1 MKRYIHIAY
10 AQLSDKLGRKS
21 RVLWRNKKER
31 SRLTNENIT
40 IFSQNCIGGIMYHDL
55 GLQFCSPTVNL
66 LFTPSEFI
74 TFMKDIHHYI
84 EQDIQFI
91 ATEESYPVAKLGE
104 VEIRFLHYHSEEE
117 ARNAWNVRKSRIN
130 WQNMFVICCDEGL
143 SYEEIVEFDNL
154 PYENKILFLHQEVRG
169 ISCGIVVKE
178 FTDKTD
184 ARLLNFANPMGKRFY
199 QNSIDYVAWLNGEKN
214 YKI

>member
-1 MKRYIHIAY
+1 MDYYIRQAY
-10 AQLSDKLGRKS
+10 RRLSDKLGRKS
-21 RVLWRNKKER
+21 RSIWRNKKER
-31 SRLTNENIT
+31 SCLRNENIT

-74 TFMKDIHHYI
+74 VFMKDIHYYI
-84 EQDIQFI
+84 KQDLQFI

-104 VEIRFLHYHSEEE
+104 VEIRFLHYHSEKE
-117 ARNAWNVRKSRIN
+117 ARNSWYSRRNRIN
-130 WQNMFVICCDEGL
+130 WQNLFIICCDEGL
-143 SYEEIVEFDNL
+143 SYDEIVEFDNL
-154 PYENKILFLHQEVRG
+154 PFDNKILFLHRDVPE
-169 ISCGIVVKE
+169 ISCGVLAKE

-199 QNSIDYVAWLNGEKN
+199 QNYIDYVAWLNGEKN